1 MSDISDAVIDSAPC
15 CTLLH
20 PAPQPLMATRFPAR
34 RIKHLLTAAR
44 LRLGV
49 VRRLAERDALASEV
63 VLALGRPAGAIVEV
77 LGRNDLVDF

>member
-1 MSDISDAVIDSAPC
+1 MSDICDAVVGSAPC

-20 PAPQPLMATRFPAR
+20 PAPQPFRATRFPAR

-49 VRRLAERDALASEV
+49 VRGLTERDALARQ
-63 VLALGRPAGAIVEV
+63 VLVALVGPAGAVVEV
-77 LGRNDLVDF
+77 LGRHDLVDF